1 MNTIFSLD
9 GTLSLR
15 LAITLLHFLW
25 QGLALAVIA
34 IVCNASIGR
43 KSAKVRYW
51 ISFSALMLMLACLL
65 ATFGLVG
72 VEGTPRAQR
81 SYPGVRFR
89 FSKRCA
95 RDAGTGSRRRP
106 CG

>member
-15 LAITLLHFLW
+15 LAIALLHFLW

-34 IVCNASIGR
+34 VVCNASIGR

-51 ISFSALMLMLACLL
+51 ISFSALLLMLACLL
-65 ATFGLVG
+65 ATFGLVT
-72 VEGTPRAQR
+72 VEGTPAPNVATLA
-81 SYPGVRFR
+81 SDSV
-89 FSKRCA
+89 SKNVA
-95 RDAGTGSRRRP
+95 LVMPEQELSLIHI
-106 CG
+106 